1 MTNTACLSFLLSQP
15 FPCAL
20 PSPHPPPFS
29 LLPVYVTLTCAFRY
43 GRDDLDVIG
52 LTFRKDLY
60 VLTTQIFP
68 PVPEQVPKTLTSLQ
82 EKLLKKLGENAYPFT
97 FEVGVARCFPTMH
110 LYGDHPWVRSLSAL
124 CLCSAQIATNLP
136 CSVTLQPGPD
146 DVGKVRCCPSL
157 SFSQAVSLSWGRGW
171 KGWTAGSRAGICR
184 DVVGEGGEQI

>member
-1 MTNTACLSFLLSQP
+1 M
-15 FPCAL
+15 
-20 PSPHPPPFS
+20 
-29 LLPVYVTLTCAFRY
+29 TLTCAFRY

-97 FEVGVARCFPTMH
+97 FEVRVAWCFPNMH
-110 LYGDHPWVRSLSAL
+110 LNGDHPWAHSLSAL

-146 DVGKVRCCPSL
+146 DVGKVRCCPSP
-157 SFSQAVSLSWGRGW
+157 SPGCFSLMGKRLEGMDSWKQGWDPQGCGGGRRGTNLNLVQLRASL
-171 KGWTAGSRAGICR
+171 
-184 DVVGEGGEQI
+184 